1 MHLKFK
7 ILVRLEFQKPTE
19 NDYDSH
25 GYIDMADICEKVS
38 TSYRFEKMIL
48 AQH

>member
-1 MHLKFK
+1 MYLKFK

-25 GYIDMADICEKVS
+25 GYIDTANICEKVS
-38 TSYRFEKMIL
+38 ILYRFEKN
-48 AQH
+48 